1 LILKKDVN
9 YGFSLFTLIGLP
21 LPSPFNMYAC
31 SVTFLGNDLDPI
43 SPFTVIRRFKM
54 SILDTILCYSIQSN
68 PIQSNPIQYKFH
80 PTQTDTARIQVKPIN
95 SEDNTYLLT
104 APNIKTSLRMLPVL
118 QRVSTPNREFESG
131 SSHCLAPILMQP

>member
-1 LILKKDVN
+1 
-9 YGFSLFTLIGLP
+9 
-21 LPSPFNMYAC
+21 MYAC